1 MEIRLKLYMDSYSYC
16 LVHSKKKTISKSHRF
31 HCFYLLKQ
39 FKPKIDINHL
49 DFDWNKNILTF
60 IREIFWVHKFI
71 YQLFVLYLSI
81 QSLHFLAIWIELFMA
96 FAMTVLKFWITS
108 FDPRTERLFRTII
121 DQQNDWMVLMLRH
134 IQNRH
139 ADKKCR
145 FTVIRR
151 LMDCFA
157 WKDITET
164 HYILFFQCN
173 NTIIHSA
180 GANGFRLG

>member
-1 MEIRLKLYMDSYSYC
+1 MKWFGTKTKPNSISMEIRLKLYMDSYSYC

-108 FDPRTERLFRTII
+108 FDPRTERLFRTIDLLTNRMI
-121 DQQNDWMVLMLRH
+121 EWCWCWGIFKTDMPIKNAVL
-134 IQNRH
+134 Q
-139 ADKKCR
+139 
-145 FTVIRR
+145 
-151 LMDCFA
+151 
-157 WKDITET
+157 
-164 HYILFFQCN
+164 
-173 NTIIHSA
+173 
-180 GANGFRLG
+180 